1 MSSKLKAKPRKQRF
15 PLAQP
20 NQAAQA
26 FGRAMVNCQ
35 SQIKDMEKEA
45 YESGFND
52 SEDWADTINV
62 VTTMMALRR
71 LYGFSTKRLLTVMQT
86 ANEYVKM
93 ANEGE
98 MSVLSMI
105 QDIEENTDVRFD
117 EMNKNLVKKMA
128 ETLVK
133 ANCPYLKVGERKA
146 APMIYTQRNGQ
157 VAFG

>member
-1 MSSKLKAKPRKQRF
+1 MSSKLKIKAKSKRF
-15 PLAQP
+15 PLSQS

-26 FGRAMVNCQ
+26 FGRAMQNCQ
-35 SQIKDMEKEA
+35 SQLKSMEKKA
-45 YESGFND
+45 YEDGFTVG
-52 SEDWADTINV
+52 EDWSNTINT

-71 LYGFSTKRLLTVMQT
+71 LYGFSTKRLLTVVQT

-117 EMNKNLVKKMA
+117 EMNKNLVKKMG
-128 ETLVK
+128 V
-133 ANCPYLKVGERKA
+133 
-146 APMIYTQRNGQ
+146 
-157 VAFG
+157 